1 MEQLFGHHCIYQ
13 LIIALFFNLWFYKQ
27 LFDYRNQMWPSIKCL
42 YLIRLVH
49 FKITGNLSLHHLLAF
64 QQVGR
69 NTYFSPFLDLRFL
82 HWLPSDSERL
92 ISHKLCWIYNLYSSY
107 MQFLYDSFAEA
118 FNEAPSNPHFP
129 IT

>member
-1 MEQLFGHHCIYQ
+1 LLEQLFGHHCIYQ

-64 QQVGR
+64 QPVGR
-69 NTYFSPFLDLRFL
+69 NTYFSPFLDLQFL
-82 HWLPSDSERL
+82 DWLPYHSERL
-92 ISHKLCWIYNLYSSY
+92 LSHKLCWIYNLYSSY
-107 MQFLYDSFAEA
+107 MIALQKLLTKLHLTHSFQELY
-118 FNEAPSNPHFP
+118 
-129 IT
+129 